1 VSVGARACCH
11 RGLCVWRCS
20 AQPPAD
26 SPGAATGL
34 RAGGRDA
41 ACDRLSAGVVGPAG
55 AARAARGAGG
65 CRALAHRP
73 RGRHAGVAPA
83 PPRPGPAAAAGG
95 AAGARGRRAGARG
108 GPRHAAS
115 RVGLPGRRQRP
126 PGSARARVSEGAAVR
141 QPPAC
146 VAVAQRRRARAAGA
160 VAAAAPAV
168 PAPAGLAVA
177 SARTVP
183 GRPALLRR
191 RARRAARA
199 ARVGRRARHRARVR
213 RHPPCAGAGA
223 GLARAR
229 RCEPAAPLRPPPAAA
244 RDRAARTVRGAE
256 RELAAA
262 PALAGVAG
270 ARECRHRDRAPR
282 TSSSR
287 P

>member
-1 VSVGARACCH
+1 VPNHLLTAPERPPVSAPPVATPRAIAYPPAWWGRRAPHERPEVPAGVERWRTDLVVGMPGSHRRR
-11 RGLCVWRCS
+11 RGLVLLRLL
-20 AQPPAD
+20 
-26 SPGAATGL
+26 AA
-34 RAGGRDA
+34 
-41 ACDRLSAGVVGPAG
+41 
-55 AARAARGAGG
+55 
-65 CRALAHRP
+65 
-73 RGRHAGVAPA
+73 
-83 PPRPGPAAAAGG
+83 
-95 AAGARGRRAGARG
+95 AAGARGRPAGARG

-115 RVGLPGRRQRP
+115 RAGLPGRRQRP